1 MDLRQVVV
9 FIRQQSSNRSPSRT
23 VSVALEGLDV
33 VSQSELAARG
43 FVSEGDYAVIQ
54 IMGDNSDR
62 MHQVLRDLEHWIV
75 SWAEKQGAQPIFRWR
90 VIPG

>member
-9 FIRQQSSNRSPSRT
+9 FIRQQSSNKSPSRT

-54 IMGDNSDR
+54 IVGDESDR

-75 SWAEKQGAQPIFRWR
+75 SWAEKRGAQPIFRWR